1 MSQGCNDRPP
11 LDQGCTG
18 RPPYNTKQK
27 IASVRVGSQSVACAS
42 GGGRR
47 PSPCLLFSN
56 INKSQGDH
64 KNGGFAWEGSKK
76 CLVPGLVPL
85 GSALVQVTK
94 KVFFTRNQLG
104 SWLGST
110 WFLLGSSLRD
120 PQKQRFRLGG
130 VEKTAWLL
138 AWFRLVPTWFQFV
151 SSTKTEVSLRKIENV
166 QTSQQLGRESTQPK
180 IHKECTSG
188 AQGLQVLSVAYCSI
202 LQHEL

>member
-1 MSQGCNDRPP
+1 MARDAPVRHMVAKDASAIALAQASAVRNTAAYEPGMQRR
-11 LDQGCTG
+11 

-56 INKSQGDH
+56 INRSQGDH
-64 KNGGFAWEGSKK
+64 KNRGFAWEGSKK

-94 KVFFTRNQLG
+94 KVFFTGNQLG

-130 VEKTAWLL
+130 VEKMLGSWLGSTWFRIGPSYKKGIFYRESAWFL
-138 AWFRLVPTWFQFV
+138 AWFHLVPTWFQF
-151 SSTKTEVSLRKIENV
+151 
-166 QTSQQLGRESTQPK
+166 
-180 IHKECTSG
+180 
-188 AQGLQVLSVAYCSI
+188 A
-202 LQHEL
+202 